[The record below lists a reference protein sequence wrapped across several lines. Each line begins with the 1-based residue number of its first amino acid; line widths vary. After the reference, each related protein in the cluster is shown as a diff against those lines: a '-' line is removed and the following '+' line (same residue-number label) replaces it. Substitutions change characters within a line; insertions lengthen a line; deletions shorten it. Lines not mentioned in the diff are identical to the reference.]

1 MRIIG
6 RNYSV
11 ANRNKDDKTKRFN
24 TQLLTNDETARKR
37 YEATIEQKI
46 QEENITTWNEMLT
59 ALTNA
64 AEETIGYNKSRER
77 GKEDDTE
84 IKE

>member
-64 AEETIGYNKSRER
+64 AKETIGYKTNPGSVAKKMMR
-77 GKEDDTE
+77 K
-84 IKE
+84 